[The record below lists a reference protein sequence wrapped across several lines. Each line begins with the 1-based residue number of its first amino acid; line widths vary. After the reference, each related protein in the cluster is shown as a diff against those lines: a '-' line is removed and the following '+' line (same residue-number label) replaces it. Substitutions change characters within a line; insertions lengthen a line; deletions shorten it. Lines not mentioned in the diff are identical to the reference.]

1 MRCMAFFL
9 HPLTPLLLPS
19 YPYVRTSATGLVMKR
34 IRLHDDEPSV
44 GSIAAGVT
52 LGALAGFVVGVV
64 VAQRVGGLSGLSARI
79 RERFDG
85 LVHRGQEEID
95 ALAGA
100 AHDHDDEEDEYED
113 DFDED
118 DLADES
124 AERGDSALEERV
136 LRAFRR
142 DAILS
147 ERAIDIGAIGE
158 GIIELSGWVETHEES
173 EHAMSVTRTVP
184 GIVTVVSRLFI
195 GADEQNSADLD
206 EDDLDDG
213 APIPGGV
220 WEGQRV
226 GTGRRRQ
233 GNSGEVDRHADPKP
247 ILEGKWLDE
256 DHALDE
262 AAGPVEGIAERRS
275 RKAKKS
281 DRPASANG
289 DDSGVASPS

>member
-1 MRCMAFFL
+1 MAFFL

-34 IRLHDDEPSV
+34 IRLHDDAPSV
-44 GSIAAGVT
+44 GNIAAGVT

-64 VAQRVGGLSGLSARI
+64 VAQRVGGLSGLSSRI
-79 RERFDG
+79 RERIEG
-85 LVHRGQEEID
+85 LIHRGQGELES
-95 ALAGA
+95 LAGT
-100 AHDHDDEEDEYED
+100 AHDEDVDDEYEDEYEE
-113 DFDED
+113 DEE
-118 DLADES
+118 LDES
-124 AERGDSALEERV
+124 VDGADSALEERV
-136 LRAFRR
+136 LRAFRG

-195 GADEQNSADLD
+195 GADEQSASDLD

-213 APIPGGV
+213 APMPGGV

-233 GNSGEVDRHADPKP
+233 GNSGEMDRHADPKP
-247 ILEGKWLDE
+247 ILEEKWLDE
-256 DHALDE
+256 DHALEE
-262 AAGPVEGIAERRS
+262 AAGPVEGIAERRG

-281 DRPASANG
+281 EKPSSTNG

>member
-1 MRCMAFFL
+1 
-9 HPLTPLLLPS
+9 
-19 YPYVRTSATGLVMKR
+19 MKR

-64 VAQRVGGLSGLSARI
+64 VAQRVGGLSGLNSRL
-79 RERFDG
+79 REGIDA
-85 LVHRGQEEID
+85 LIHRGQEGIES
-95 ALAGA
+95 LAGA
-100 AHDHDDEEDEYED
+100 ERGEEEEEEEDEYEE
-113 DFDED
+113 DEYEEG
-118 DLADES
+118 DER
-124 AERGDSALEERV
+124 AERAADSDSALEERV

-158 GIIELSGWVETHEES
+158 GIIELSGWVESREES
-173 EHAMSVTRTVP
+173 EHATSVTRTVP

-195 GADEQNSADLD
+195 GTDEDASADLD
-206 EDDLDDG
+206 EDELDDG
-213 APIPGGV
+213 APLPGGR

-233 GNSGEVDRHADPKP
+233 GNSGEMGRHADPKP
-247 ILEGKWLDE
+247 LLEDKWLDE

-262 AAGPVEGIAERRS
+262 AAGPVEGIAERRG
-275 RKAKKS
+275 RKTKRS
-281 DRPASANG
+281 DKPATTEG
-289 DDSGVASPS
+289 GESGVASPS

>member
-1 MRCMAFFL
+1 
-9 HPLTPLLLPS
+9 
-19 YPYVRTSATGLVMKR
+19 MKR

-79 RERFDG
+79 RERLDG
-85 LVHRGQEEID
+85 LVHRGQEELD
-95 ALAGA
+95 SLAGEEHEEVA
-100 AHDHDDEEDEYED
+100 EDEFEDEYE
-113 DFDED
+113 EEEEEE
-118 DLADES
+118 ADVS
-124 AERGDSALEERV
+124 GDSALEERV

-158 GIIELSGWVETHEES
+158 GIIELSGWVETQEES

-195 GADEQNSADLD
+195 GADEQSSSDLD
-206 EDDLDDG
+206 EGDLDDG
-213 APIPGGV
+213 AVTPGGV

-233 GNSGEVDRHADPKP
+233 GNSGEMDRHADPKP
-247 ILEGKWLDE
+247 LLENKWLDE
-256 DHALDE
+256 EHALEE
-262 AAGPVEGIAERRS
+262 AAGPVEGIAERRG
-275 RKAKKS
+275 RKGKKS
-281 DRPASANG
+281 DKPSSANG
-289 DDSGVASPS
+289 EDSGVAPA

>member
-1 MRCMAFFL
+1 
-9 HPLTPLLLPS
+9 
-19 YPYVRTSATGLVMKR
+19 MKR

-64 VAQRVGGLSGLSARI
+64 VAQRVGGLSGLNSRL
-79 RERFDG
+79 REGIDA
-85 LVHRGQEEID
+85 LIHRGQEEIES
-95 ALAGA
+95 LAGA
-100 AHDHDDEEDEYED
+100 KHGEEEEDEYEEEEY
-113 DFDED
+113 DED
-118 DLADES
+118 DELDERAVDS
-124 AERGDSALEERV
+124 DSALEERV

-158 GIIELSGWVETHEES
+158 GIIELSGWVESREES
-173 EHAMSVTRTVP
+173 EHAMAVTRTVP

-195 GADEQNSADLD
+195 GTDEDVSPDLD

-213 APIPGGV
+213 APQSGGR

-233 GNSGEVDRHADPKP
+233 GNSSEMDRHADPKP
-247 ILEGKWLDE
+247 LLEDKWLDE

-262 AAGPVEGIAERRS
+262 AAGPVEGIAERRG
-275 RKAKKS
+275 RKTKKS
-281 DRPASANG
+281 DKPATADG
-289 DDSGVASPS
+289 GESGVASPS

>member
-1 MRCMAFFL
+1 
-9 HPLTPLLLPS
+9 
-19 YPYVRTSATGLVMKR
+19 MKR

-64 VAQRVGGLSGLSARI
+64 VAQRVGGLSGLSARL
-79 RERFDG
+79 RERFSG
-85 LVHRGQEEID
+85 LVHRGQEEIE

-100 AHDHDDEEDEYED
+100 EHDEDVEDEYED

-118 DLADES
+118 ESADDS

-195 GADEQNSADLD
+195 GAEEQSASDLD

-213 APIPGGV
+213 APMPGGV

-233 GNSGEVDRHADPKP
+233 GNSGEMDRHADPKP
-247 ILEGKWLDE
+247 ILEDKWLDE
-256 DHALDE
+256 EHAIEE

-281 DRPASANG
+281 EKPSNANG
-289 DDSGVASPS
+289 DDSGVGPPG

>member
-1 MRCMAFFL
+1 
-9 HPLTPLLLPS
+9 
-19 YPYVRTSATGLVMKR
+19 MKR

-79 RERFDG
+79 RERLDG
-85 LVHRGQEEID
+85 LVHRGQEELD
-95 ALAGA
+95 SLAGEEHEEVA
-100 AHDHDDEEDEYED
+100 EDEFEDEYE
-113 DFDED
+113 EEEEE
-118 DLADES
+118 ADVS
-124 AERGDSALEERV
+124 GDSALEERV

-158 GIIELSGWVETHEES
+158 GIIELSGWVETQEES

-195 GADEQNSADLD
+195 GADEQSSSDLD
-206 EDDLDDG
+206 EGDLDDG
-213 APIPGGV
+213 AVTPGGV

-233 GNSGEVDRHADPKP
+233 GNSGEMDRHADPKP
-247 ILEGKWLDE
+247 LLENKWLDE
-256 DHALDE
+256 EHALEE
-262 AAGPVEGIAERRS
+262 AAGPVEGIAERRG
-275 RKAKKS
+275 RKGKKS
-281 DRPASANG
+281 DKPSSANG
-289 DDSGVASPS
+289 EDSGVAPA

>member
-1 MRCMAFFL
+1 
-9 HPLTPLLLPS
+9 
-19 YPYVRTSATGLVMKR
+19 MKR

-64 VAQRVGGLSGLSARI
+64 VAQRVGGLSGLSSRI
-79 RERFDG
+79 RARLDG
-85 LVHRGQEEID
+85 LVHRGQEELES
-95 ALAGA
+95 LAGA
-100 AHDHDDEEDEYED
+100 AHDHEDDEDEYED
-113 DFDED
+113 EYDED
-118 DLADES
+118 EEQDES
-124 AERGDSALEERV
+124 TDGADSALEERV

-142 DAILS
+142 DAVLS

-195 GADEQNSADLD
+195 GADEQSASEVD

-247 ILEGKWLDE
+247 ILEEKWLDE

-262 AAGPVEGIAERRS
+262 AAGPIEGIAERRG

-281 DRPASANG
+281 DKSSSANG
-289 DDSGVASPS
+289 DDSGAASSS